1 MCGPSRGANKAGS
14 PGCPGVLP
22 WALARALELAPLGTK
37 ISDNIKAR
45 GGKKREG
52 ESLFTLIKNNLWQRI
67 FFQSKQSRS
76 LPVLIWE
83 AGRE

>member
-45 GGKKREG
+45 GGGGKER
-52 ESLFTLIKNNLWQRI
+52 ESLCLL
-67 FFQSKQSRS
+67 
-76 LPVLIWE
+76 
-83 AGRE
+83 